1 MCCLGFLLE
10 LAFPSLHTLAI
21 SAFAVVEHWLLFFV
35 ASLLLDTLG
44 FAFAIAGRWLL
55 FYPLHMDYVPA
66 ALVVLLSCS
75 LENRGLQLSLSL
87 SLMHPPYPSA
97 FRRFKHVQAAD
108 SINAYLIGAYW
119 RILQWR
125 IGQWTWS
132 KPNRKELINASA
144 KNHACTAIVA
154 STSFNSC
161 SHWLKLIV
169 AFRNG
174 SVMGSSCSFLVLLW
188 LKLIVAFRNGSV
200 MGYSY
205 SFFSC
210 ASPMLSSLE
219 NVGVSMYKVLAR
231 PYAKLSI

>member
-1 MCCLGFLLE
+1 
-10 LAFPSLHTLAI
+10 
-21 SAFAVVEHWLLFFV
+21 
-35 ASLLLDTLG
+35 
-44 FAFAIAGRWLL
+44 
-55 FYPLHMDYVPA
+55 MDYVPA

-75 LENRGLQLSLSL
+75 VENRGLMLSLSS
-87 SLMHPPYPSA
+87 SLMHPPNPSA
-97 FRRFKHVQAAD
+97 IRRFKQLQAAD
-108 SINAYLIGAYW
+108 SANAYLIGAYR

-132 KPNRKELINASA
+132 KPYRKELINASA

-161 SHWLKLIV
+161 RHWLKLIV

-174 SVMGSSCSFLVLLW
+174 SVMGASYCFFSSASLAKVDCGLQKW
-188 LKLIVAFRNGSV
+188 KRNGLFS
-200 MGYSY
+200 

-231 PYAKLSI
+231 SCAKLSL